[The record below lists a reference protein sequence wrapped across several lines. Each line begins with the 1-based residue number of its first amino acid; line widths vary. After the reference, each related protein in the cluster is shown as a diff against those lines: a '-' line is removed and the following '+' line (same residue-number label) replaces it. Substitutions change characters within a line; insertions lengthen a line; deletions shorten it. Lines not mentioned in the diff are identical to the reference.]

1 MKIERALISLSDKSG
16 LVEFARELRKYKID
30 IISTGGTSALLQE
43 NNVKVTPISDYTGFP
58 EILGGRVKTLHPK
71 IYGALLARQNDE
83 REVGQLK
90 EFGISQIQ
98 MVVVN
103 LYPFDTVT
111 ARSNCTMADALENI
125 DIGGVSL
132 IRAAAKNYKEVI
144 VVTNPKDYP
153 LVLGE
158 MEKNNGEVSEETR
171 LRLAVQAYSMTAEY
185 DRRISNY
192 LYQHTLDHKDTQ
204 KLLSPVFHLRYR
216 KAYDLRYGENP
227 HQDGAF
233 YIDES
238 VNEPSLARAVLHS
251 GKELSFNNIYDLHS
265 GLELA
270 KEFEEAIAVIIK
282 HGNPCGVGKDKG
294 NILKAYQ
301 RALES
306 DPVSAFGGV
315 VIVNRE
321 VTVPLAEEI
330 NKIFLEVILAPSYEK
345 EALVVLEK
353 KKNLRILSLP
363 FEPLMSMENSNT
375 EPLDFKKVTGGLLVH
390 RRDLETATAKQWKV
404 VVGEKP
410 SESIQKALE
419 FAWKVVKHVK
429 SNAIVIANRSQVL
442 GIGAGQMNRIES
454 VRLAWNRAKHRCQ
467 GGEGEGAVLAS
478 DAFFPFRDSID
489 LLEGSGVVAVI
500 QPGGSIRDQEVIDAA
515 KEKNIT
521 MIFTNE
527 RHFRH

>member
-1 MKIERALISLSDKSG
+1 MKIERALISVTHKEG
-16 LVEFARELRKYKID
+16 LVDFARELRKYKID
-30 IISTGGTSALLQE
+30 IISTGGTAALLQE

-83 REVGQLK
+83 QEIERLK

-103 LYPFDTVT
+103 LYPFDEVT

-132 IRAAAKNYKEVI
+132 IRAAAKNYKDVI
-144 VVTNPKDYP
+144 VVTTPKDYP

-158 MEKNNGEVSEETR
+158 MEKNSGEVSEETR

-192 LYQHTLDHKDTQ
+192 LYQHTLDHKDAQ
-204 KLLSPVFHLRYR
+204 KLFTPVLHLRYR
-216 KAYDLRYGENP
+216 KVQDLRYGENP
-227 HQDGAF
+227 HQDGAL

-238 VNEPSLARAVLHS
+238 VAEPSITRAALHS

-270 KEFEEAIAVIIK
+270 KEFEEAVCVIVK
-282 HGNPCGVGKDKG
+282 HGNPCGVGRHKSD
-294 NILKAYQ
+294 ILKAYL

-321 VTVPLAEEI
+321 VSGPLSEEM
-330 NKIFLEVILAPSYEK
+330 NKIFLEVVLAPAYEK
-345 EALVVLEK
+345 EALAILEK
-353 KKNLRILSLP
+353 KKNLRILTLP
-363 FEPLMSMENSNT
+363 FQPLSAMENSGI
-375 EPLDFKKVTGGLLVH
+375 EQLDLKKITGGILAH
-390 RRDLETATAKQWKV
+390 QRDLETINTKQWKV
-404 VVGEKP
+404 VCGEKP
-410 SESIQKALE
+410 SVNILKGLE

-429 SNAIVIANRSQVL
+429 SNAIVIADRSRVL
-442 GIGAGQMNRIES
+442 GVGAGQMNRVES
-454 VRLAWNRAKHRCQ
+454 VRLALNRAKSRVA
-467 GGEGEGAVLAS
+467 EGAVLAS

-489 LLEGSGVVAVI
+489 LLEGSGIVAVI
-500 QPGGSIRDQEVIDAA
+500 QPGGSVRDQEVIEAA

-527 RHFRH
+527 RHFKH